1 VKGLLR
7 FGSRSAERDSEL
19 EYGTNLPEQQ
29 HKGLIYMYEARALGF
44 FYTAHILLFAAR
56 LQLPLDH
63 LLLIVALTQIDVQ
76 FLRPSLCTPLCGK

>member
-1 VKGLLR
+1 
-7 FGSRSAERDSEL
+7 
-19 EYGTNLPEQQ
+19 
-29 HKGLIYMYEARALGF
+29 
-44 FYTAHILLFAAR
+44 LLFAAR